1 MRNITNNH
9 NDDLEIVKLKKS
21 IAKWKW
27 ASGVIALITAL
38 VTVFSTATAI
48 NINLNTNKPLT
59 ANAALVQAQDY
70 FYSEKY
76 YDALALYQEFSQD
89 SKVAATNL
97 GYMYSKGLGC
107 DKDFKLA
114 CEYYK
119 QAYTLGAEEGL
130 DNYLAINFLSPVN
143 LETTVEAL
151 KYGVNEK
158 HSSAIKYAAFLQSG
172 ELFTVSNEQ
181 VLQIARQFFEN
192 SSYEQLKI
200 LESKKIETSQETE
213 LFAQDVMP
221 ENSEFKE
228 YVLIGPSARRFIS
241 RYITKLEKLD
251 GNWIETEVPVYD
263 FTTYN
268 RYSVKSFDFQYADF
282 IFSENYFKI

>member
-1 MRNITNNH
+1 MQH
-9 NDDLEIVKLKKS
+9 SMKKYSEDLEIVKLKKS

-27 ASGVIALITAL
+27 GSAVIALITAI
-38 VTVFSTATAI
+38 VTAFSTATAI
-48 NINLNTNKPLT
+48 NINLNTDKPLT

-107 DKDFKLA
+107 DEDFKLA
-114 CEYYK
+114 CKYYK
-119 QAYTLGAEEGL
+119 QAYALGAEEGL
-130 DNYLAINFLSPVN
+130 NNYLAINFLSPFN

-151 KYGVNEK
+151 KYGVAKK
-158 HSSAIKYAAFLQSG
+158 HSSAVKYAAFLQSG
-172 ELFTVSNEQ
+172 ELYTVSNEQ
-181 VLQIARQFFEN
+181 VLKIATQFFDN

-200 LESKKIETSQETE
+200 LESKKIETSQQTE
-213 LFAQDVMP
+213 LFAQDVTP

-228 YVLIGPSARRFIS
+228 YVLIGPSTRRFIS
-241 RYITKLEKLD
+241 RYITELEKLD

-263 FTTYN
+263 FTIYN
-268 RYSVKSFDFQYADF
+268 QYNVKGFDFQYAVF
-282 IFSENYFKI
+282 IFSENYYKI